1 MKNMMDLKKAYEDSE
16 YNKKQSFEN
25 FCRFIQNNPK
35 MIHTGN
41 LAEMYC
47 GLLFDINLCE
57 QGNNKGFDGTEKN
70 NPNIKVEIKCRK
82 KIGSSMTINF
92 DEITYILYVELNEE
106 TLLPKKIFKF
116 SKENLN
122 YYIVGKNRVHFNKA
136 IKGGN
141 SEPVFQ

>member
-1 MKNMMDLKKAYEDSE
+1 MDLKKAYEDSE

-25 FCRFIQNNPK
+25 FCRFIQ
-35 MIHTGN
+35 
-41 LAEMYC
+41 
-47 GLLFDINLCE
+47 
-57 QGNNKGFDGTEKN
+57 N